1 MGERKVLNKYYPP
14 DFDPE
19 KLPRAKRP
27 KDRLEAV
34 RFMLPM
40 TVRCKT
46 CGEYMYAGK
55 KFNAKKETVKN
66 EEYLGIKIYRF
77 YVKCASCSSPF
88 TIKTDPKNA
97 DYVCEHGVSRNYEI
111 WKQEEEAEKEAEA
124 LRREQEED
132 AMQALE
138 NKTMDMKEEM
148 ELLDT
153 LDELKSLKAREAK
166 LDPDYL
172 LLWRQK
178 RTTEKGGME
187 ENSNAEEDL
196 IAEGF
201 HPRKKQMIIIRP
213 EERDASTAMLRE
225 STCADIQKKERS
237 AARGCLTNGKLRL
250 SAIRKESRLSSSQV
264 SQDESVKKSVNENAA
279 GSKNS
284 VLKSIVAYG
293 SDSDDHHSENCREA
307 QE

>member
-19 KLPRAKRP
+19 KLPRGRRP

-77 YVKCASCSSPF
+77 YVKCAGCSSPF

-111 WKQEEEAEKEAEA
+111 WKQEEEAEKEAES

-172 LLWRQK
+172 LLRQK
-178 RTTEKGGME
+178 RIAE
-187 ENSNAEEDL
+187 ENSMKSNSSNDEENLVAEV
-196 IAEGF
+196 F
-201 HPRKKQMIIIRP
+201 HPKKRQLIVIRP
-213 EERDASTAMLRE
+213 EESENNSALVSDSCKRIDDAPKR
-225 STCADIQKKERS
+225 ERS
-237 AARGCLTNGKLRL
+237 APRGSLLNGKLRL
-250 SAIRKESRLSSSQV
+250 NAVKKETSVNSSQTANDKLTRTN
-264 SQDESVKKSVNENAA
+264 DEKDEGKKS
-279 GSKNS
+279 S
-284 VLKSIVAYG
+284 VLKSVVAYE
-293 SDSDDHHSENCREA
+293 SDTDSVDNEIT
-307 QE
+307 

>member
-19 KLPRAKRP
+19 NLPRAKRP

-111 WKQEEEAEKEAEA
+111 WKQEEEAEREAES

-153 LDELKSLKAREAK
+153 LDELKSLKARQAK

-172 LLWRQK
+172 LFRQK
-178 RTTEKGGME
+178 RIAERNGVADSA
-187 ENSNAEEDL
+187 NDEEDML
-196 IAEGF
+196 AEWF
-201 HPRKKQMIIIRP
+201 HPRKRQMVVIRA
-213 EERDASTAMLRE
+213 EEKETSDTVLAEPTRL
-225 STCADIQKKERS
+225 DIQKRERS
-237 AARGCLTNGKLRL
+237 APRSYFANGKFRL
-250 SAIRKESRLSSSQV
+250 SAVRKEPRADSCQDSKESSESSVVGKNFNVRKASVLSSI
-264 SQDESVKKSVNENAA
+264 AA
-279 GSKNS
+279 YK
-284 VLKSIVAYG
+284 
-293 SDSDDHHSENCREA
+293 SDSDTDENKPS
-307 QE
+307 

>member
-19 KLPRAKRP
+19 KLPRGKRP

-111 WKQEEEAEKEAEA
+111 WKQEEEAEKEAES

-172 LLWRQK
+172 LLRQK
-178 RTTEKGGME
+178 RRAE
-187 ENSNAEEDL
+187 ENSVIDNANDEEDI
-196 IAEGF
+196 IAGLF
-201 HPRKKQMIIIRP
+201 HPKKRQMVVICP
-213 EERDASTAMLRE
+213 EDRE
-225 STCADIQKKERS
+225 SSNNLLAEPTRSSVQKRERSGPSSGYFANGKVLLSAVKKEATIGS
-237 AARGCLTNGKLRL
+237 CQDSKDGLSNVGETSNG
-250 SAIRKESRLSSSQV
+250 RKE
-264 SQDESVKKSVNENAA
+264 
-279 GSKNS
+279 S
-284 VLKSIVAYG
+284 VLKSIAAYQ
-293 SDSDDHHSENCREA
+293 SDTDSDENKRT
-307 QE
+307 